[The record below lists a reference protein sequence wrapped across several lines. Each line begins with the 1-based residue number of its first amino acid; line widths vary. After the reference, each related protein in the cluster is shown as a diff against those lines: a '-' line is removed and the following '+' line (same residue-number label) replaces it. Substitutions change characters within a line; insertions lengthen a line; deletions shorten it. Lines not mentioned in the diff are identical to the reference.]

1 MSSSSIIVVVICGSS
16 RARADEE
23 AEEAFHPVSTAAA
36 EQVAVVMSV
45 TKQDELDDAK
55 VAELRDLFS
64 KFDADR
70 SGTVAFEH
78 VDEILRTAARVI
90 VEPEFKKRVK
100 STAPDDL
107 QQKVQFPEFLDMVQ
121 KCTRAFNPQ
130 TDLQDAFRVFDRDGH
145 GFITTAELRHVVTTL
160 GERMTDEE
168 ADELIR
174 EADPNN
180 EGQVDYEN
188 FIKIISTP
196 VYAAFELLFSHML
209 RVSTRSPPD
218 QYGVPPKKRPP
229 QSTELL
235 QPGPDSVVPS
245 ASDVPAQRASVSALT
260 EAQTAL
266 SEVAAAAGEGRAKSG
281 ETSAPSSE
289 PRSDKPGQGPNIGKA
304 SVSGSGKG
312 STSTRGKG
320 SAEGSKKSSRK
331 GSGTGDTPVAVS
343 SASGPPV
350 EAVVPGTP
358 AEKKDGEVA
367 NK

>member
-1 MSSSSIIVVVICGSS
+1 MIIIIVVICGSS

-45 TKQDELDDAK
+45 AKQDGLDDAK

-64 KFDADR
+64 KFDVDR
-70 SGTVAFEH
+70 TGTVAFEH

-180 EGQVDYEN
+180 EGQVDYEQ
-188 FIKIISTP
+188 FIRIISTP
-196 VYAAFELLFSHML
+196 V
-209 RVSTRSPPD
+209 PPD
-218 QYGVPPKKRPP
+218 QYGVPPRKRPP
-229 QSTELL
+229 PSTELL
-235 QPGPDSVVPS
+235 QPGPDSLVPS
-245 ASDVPAQRASVSALT
+245 ASGAPAQRSSVSAVS
-260 EAQTAL
+260 EAHPAL
-266 SEVAAAAGEGRAKSG
+266 GEVAAAAGEGRAKSG

-289 PRSDKPGQGPNIGKA
+289 PRSDKSGQGSNKSFGKA
-304 SVSGSGKG
+304 SVSGSVKG
-312 STSTRGKG
+312 SASTWGKA
-320 SAEGSKKSSRK
+320 SAEGSKRSSRK
-331 GSGTGDTPVAVS
+331 GSGSGDTPGAVS
-343 SASGPPV
+343 NASGAPV
-350 EAVVPGTP
+350 EAVVHGAPV
-358 AEKKDGEVA
+358 EKKDREVV